1 MAGHGGSASTEES
14 VYGEESTGKGVV
26 RISAVA
32 ALAGFLFG
40 YDSAVING
48 AVSAVQKQF
57 DVGAA
62 SLGFAVA
69 SALLGAAAGALS
81 AGRIADHFGRLTV
94 MRIAAV
100 LFLVSAIGTGFAPSL
115 WVLIIFRII
124 GGLGVG
130 MASVIAPAYIAEIS
144 PARIRGRLGS
154 LQQLAIVI
162 GIFIS
167 LLVDFLLALG
177 AGGSGEP
184 FWFGLAAW
192 RWMFLMMAIPAII
205 YGVLSLTIP
214 ESPRFL
220 IAKHRTDEARE
231 ILSKLLGGTRAN
243 IDATIER
250 IRKTMERETEPSWRD
265 LKTPEGKIAGI
276 VWAGLLLSI
285 FQQFVG
291 INVIFYYSNILWEAV
306 GFTEEQ
312 AFITTVISATIN
324 VLTTFIAIATVDRF
338 GRKPLLL
345 IGSVGMAIT
354 LATMA
359 IIFGTAKV
367 VEGTPDLQGA
377 QGPIALIAANLY
389 VIAFGMSWG
398 PIVWVLLGEMFPNRM
413 RAAALSLAAGGQWVA
428 NWIITV
434 TFPGL
439 KDISL
444 ALAYGLYAGFA
455 VLSFFFVARFIDE
468 TKGMQLEDMHAKV
481 APHSI
486 RHPEQHPAGLD
497 QV

>member
-1 MAGHGGSASTEES
+1 MAGHGGGGSTEES
-14 VYGEESTGKGVV
+14 VYGEETTGKGVV

-57 DVGAA
+57 NADAA

-81 AGRIADHFGRLTV
+81 AGRIADHFGRLAV

-100 LFLVSAIGTGFAPSL
+100 LFLISAIGTGFAPNL
-115 WVLIIFRII
+115 WVLVTFRII

-184 FWFGLAAW
+184 FWFGLPAW
-192 RWMFLMMAIPAII
+192 RWMFLMMAIPAIV

-220 IAKHRTDEARE
+220 ISKHRIPEAKE
-231 ILSKLLGGTRAN
+231 ILSKLLGDTN
-243 IDATIER
+243 LDAKIER

-306 GFTEEQ
+306 GFTEQQ
-312 AFITTVISATIN
+312 AFVTTVISATIN

-359 IIFGTAKV
+359 IVFGTAKV
-367 VEGTPDLQGA
+367 VEGAPDLQGA

-389 VIAFGMSWG
+389 VIAFGMSCG

-434 TFPGL
+434 SFPGL

-468 TKGMQLEDMHAKV
+468 TKGRQLEDMHATVHEAGK
-481 APHSI
+481 APT
-486 RHPEQHPAGLD
+486 RAAG
-497 QV
+497 

>member
-1 MAGHGGSASTEES
+1 MVGQGGSASTEES
-14 VYGEESTGKGVV
+14 VYGEETTGKGVV
-26 RISAVA
+26 RISSVA

-57 DVGAA
+57 NADAA

-81 AGRIADHFGRLTV
+81 AGRIADHFGRLAV

-100 LFLVSAIGTGFAPSL
+100 LFLISAIGTGFAPNL
-115 WVLIIFRII
+115 WILVLFRII

-184 FWFGLAAW
+184 FWFGLPAW
-192 RWMFLMMAIPAII
+192 RWMFLMMAIPAIV

-220 IAKHRTDEARE
+220 ISKHRIPEAKE
-231 ILSKLLGGTRAN
+231 ILSKLLGDTN
-243 IDATIER
+243 LDAKIER

-312 AFITTVISATIN
+312 AFVTTVISATIN

-359 IIFGTAKV
+359 IVFGTANV
-367 VEGTPDLQGA
+367 VDGTPDLQGA

-389 VIAFGMSWG
+389 VVAFGMSWG

-468 TKGMQLEDMHAKV
+468 TKGRQLEDMHAKV

-486 RHPEQHPAGLD
+486 RHPEAHPAGLD

>member
-1 MAGHGGSASTEES
+1 MVGQGGSASAEES
-14 VYGEESTGKGVV
+14 VYGEETTGKGVV

-48 AVSAVQKQF
+48 AVSAVQKEF
-57 DVGAA
+57 NVGAA

-94 MRIAAV
+94 MRIGAV
-100 LFLVSAIGTGFAPSL
+100 LFLISAIGTGFAPNL

-144 PARIRGRLGS
+144 PAKIRGRLGS

-167 LLVDFLLALG
+167 LLVDFLLALA

-184 FWFGLAAW
+184 LWFGLAAW
-192 RWMFLMMAIPAII
+192 RWMFLMMAIPAIV

-220 IAKHRTDEARE
+220 IAKHRIPEAKE
-231 ILSKLLGGTRAN
+231 ILSKLLGDTN
-243 IDATIER
+243 LDAKIER

-312 AFITTVISATIN
+312 AFVTTVISATIN

-359 IIFGTAKV
+359 IIFGTANV
-367 VEGTPDLQGA
+367 VNGAPDLQGA

-389 VIAFGMSWG
+389 VVAFGMSWG

-468 TKGMQLEDMHAKV
+468 TKGKHLEDMHATVHEGGK
-481 APHSI
+481 APT
-486 RHPEQHPAGLD
+486 RAA
-497 QV
+497 